1 MKQLM
6 DLAAGFITDVEGIKV
21 GHYTDTRRPTGCT
34 VVLCEEG
41 AVTGVD
47 VRGSGPGTRETD
59 LLDPINHVQEAH
71 AIMLAGGSAF
81 GLDAAGGAMRYLE
94 ERGIG
99 YATPFA
105 RVPIVPAAIL
115 FDLRLGDPRI
125 RPDAESGYQA
135 CLDAHEGFVAEGSI
149 GAGTGATI
157 GKLQPG
163 LPMKGGVGTASLQMG
178 DGIVIGV
185 IVAVNCVGNV
195 VNPRDGQVI
204 AGARSPD
211 GRGFIDV
218 MQWHRGIVPVEPT
231 NTTIGVIATNAPF
244 NKAQL
249 KKIAQMGH
257 DGMARTINPV
267 HTPWDGDTLF
277 AMSTGKARFAPDL
290 GRVGGLAAEIVS
302 AAILRAVT
310 RATSLPGYPEFPAF
324 ADIPSGRQSSE

>member
-1 MKQLM
+1 MGEQIQQTG
-6 DLAAGFITDVEGIKV
+6 GFITDVEGIKV
-21 GHYTDTRRPTGCT
+21 GHFTDSRRPTGCT
-34 VVLCEEG
+34 VVLCEQG
-41 AVTGVD
+41 AVTSVD

-59 LLDPINHVQEAH
+59 LLDPINHVEEAH
-71 AIMLAGGSAF
+71 AIMLSGGSAF

-135 CLDAHEGFVAEGSI
+135 CLAARDGDVAEGSV

-163 LPMKGGVGTASLQMG
+163 LPMKGGIGTASLNMG
-178 DGIVIGV
+178 DGVVIGV
-185 IVAVNCVGNV
+185 LVAVNCVGNV
-195 VNPRDGQVI
+195 IDPRNGRII

-211 GRGFIDV
+211 GKGFVDV
-218 MQWHRGIVPVEPT
+218 MQWHRGVVPVEPT

-277 AMSTGKARFAPDL
+277 AMSTGKLRFAPDL
-290 GRVGGLAAEIVS
+290 GRLGALAAEVVS
-302 AAILRAVT
+302 AAILPAIT
-310 RATSLPGYPEFPAF
+310 RAKTLPGFPEYPAYG
-324 ADIPSGRQSSE
+324 DI

>member
-1 MKQLM
+1 MRQA
-6 DLAAGFITDVEGIKV
+6 DGFITDVTGIKV
-21 GHYTDTRRPTGCT
+21 GHFTDSRRPTGCT
-34 VVLCEEG
+34 VVLCEQG

-59 LLDPINHVQEAH
+59 LLDPINHVEQAH
-71 AIMLAGGSAF
+71 AILLSGGSAF
-81 GLDAAGGAMRYLE
+81 GLDAATGVMRYLE

-115 FDLRLGDPRI
+115 FDLRLGDSKI

-135 CLDAHEGFVAEGSI
+135 CLAAKSGPVAEGSV

-157 GKLQPG
+157 GKMQPG
-163 LPMKGGVGTASLQMG
+163 LPMKGGIGTASLRAG
-178 DGIVIGV
+178 DVV
-185 IVAVNCVGNV
+185 VAALVAVNCVGNV
-195 VNPRDGQVI
+195 IDPKTGQTV

-211 GRGFIDV
+211 GNGFVDV
-218 MQWHRGIVPVEPT
+218 MDWARGGIPAEST
-231 NTTIGVIATNAPF
+231 NTTIGVIATNVPF
-244 NKAQL
+244 NKAHL

-277 AMSTGKARFAPDL
+277 AMSTGATQTLVDV
-290 GRVGGLAAEIVS
+290 GRIGSLAAEVVS
-302 AAILRAVT
+302 MAILRAVT
-310 RATSLPGYPEFPAF
+310 RARSVVGFPEYPSLEELG
-324 ADIPSGRQSSE
+324 

>member
-1 MKQLM
+1 M
-6 DLAAGFITDVEGIKV
+6 DERIQRSGGFITDVEGIKV
-21 GHYTDTRRPTGCT
+21 GHFTDTRRPTGCT
-34 VVLCEEG
+34 VVLCEQG
-41 AVTGVD
+41 AVTSVD

-59 LLDPINHVQEAH
+59 LLDPINHVEEAH
-71 AIMLAGGSAF
+71 AIMLSGGSAF
-81 GLDAAGGAMRYLE
+81 GLDTAGGAMRYLE

-105 RVPIVPAAIL
+105 RIPIVPAAIL

-125 RPDAESGYQA
+125 RPDAASGYQA
-135 CLDAHEGFVAEGSI
+135 CLNARDGAVAEGSI

-163 LPMKGGVGTASLQMG
+163 LPMKGGIGTASLDIG
-178 DGIVIGV
+178 EGVVIGA

-195 VNPRDGQVI
+195 IDPRNGRII

-211 GRGFIDV
+211 GKGFVDV
-218 MQWHRGIVPVEPT
+218 RQWHRGVVPVEPT

-277 AMSTGKARFAPDL
+277 AMSTGKARFSPDL
-290 GRVGGLAAEIVS
+290 GRLGALAAEIVS
-302 AAILRAVT
+302 EAILRAVK
-310 RATSLPGYPEFPAF
+310 RAQTLAGFPEFPAYG
-324 ADIPSGRQSSE
+324 DI